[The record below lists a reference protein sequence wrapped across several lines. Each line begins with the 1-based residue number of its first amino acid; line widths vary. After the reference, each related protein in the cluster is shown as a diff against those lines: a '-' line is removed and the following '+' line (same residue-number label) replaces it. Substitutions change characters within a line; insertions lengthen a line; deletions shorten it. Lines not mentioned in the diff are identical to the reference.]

1 MGSSVFT
8 QLVETSV
15 DKNLNMEKY
24 YDNLLNKGLSHVMAG
39 KRNND
44 PDETYNKALEMLY
57 KQTGQNEVK
66 EDLEITMNKINELVK
81 ASAKDFMLQM

>member
-1 MGSSVFT
+1 MPKDVPNSMKMGSSVFT

-24 YDNLLNKGLSHVMAG
+24 YDNLFNKALSHVVAG

-57 KQTGQNEVK
+57 KQT
-66 EDLEITMNKINELVK
+66 D
-81 ASAKDFMLQM
+81 